1 MKNKKKLMGVEG
13 MRFIDFVKEVLPRK
27 FIAASISCSLFG
39 IVFAMMYPDLFG
51 TRSEAWYT
59 GLTSGIV
66 PIYMIYSFPVIATY
80 GVATSFFSDY
90 FTTVMLRQR
99 SRILEFVVS
108 ACLHI
113 VFGFVLVWISLISAV
128 LFFLTDRVLSLFR
141 RTSYM
146 WYHAIFSLLIPLA
159 IWLGFMSIVWYRG

>member
-1 MKNKKKLMGVEG
+1 

-39 IVFAMMYPDLFG
+39 IVLALLNPNPFG
-51 TRSEAWYT
+51 TSTEVWYIE
-59 GLTSGIV
+59 LFSGIV

-90 FTTVMLRQR
+90 FTTVMLRER

-113 VFGFVLVWISLISAV
+113 VFGFVLAWISLISAV

-141 RTSYM
+141 RTSFL